1 MSAFSGPQGK
11 RAMRKHRVEKRLDAE
26 ERAAD
31 FEKDVARISVEQ
43 NIDLDEARWPAAAS
57 RRLSRLMAGE
67 GRG

>member
-1 MSAFSGPQGK
+1 MSAFSGRQG
-11 RAMRKHRVEKRLDAE
+11 RGARRRLRVERRLDAE

-57 RRLSRLMAGE
+57 RRLSRLMAE
-67 GRG
+67 EIR